1 MRDFHVHTSFSDGA
15 NTPEEMVRAAIAMGL
30 TELGFSDHAYTGFDR
45 SCCIPE
51 ERIEEY
57 KRTISAL
64 KEKYRGQIRI
74 LCGIEQDYYSETDTA
89 GYDYVIG
96 SVHYVKAGDCFLSV
110 DDTQQIQQS
119 AVETW
124 FGGDYYALAERYF
137 ELVGDVAEK
146 THADIIGHFDLVS
159 KFNEKFPRF
168 DEGHPRYVRA
178 WQQAADR
185 LIPYGKPFEISTGA
199 ISRGYRTEPY
209 PARWIL
215 EELRRRGVKRILSS
229 DCHSRENLLYGFSE
243 YRDWIK

>member
-1 MRDFHVHTSFSDGA
+1 MRDYHVHTTFSDGKS
-15 NTPEEMVRAAIAMGL
+15 TPEEVVRAAIAMGL

-124 FGGDYYALAERYF
+124 FGGDYYAFAERYF

-185 LIPYGKPFEISTGA
+185 LIPYGKPFEINTGA
-199 ISRGYRTEPY
+199 ISRGYRTSPY
-209 PARWIL
+209 PSREMIDYI
-215 EELRRRGVKRILSS
+215 RQRGGTFLLSS
-229 DCHSRENLLYGFSE
+229 DSHRADTLCYDFSRLQAEL
-243 YRDWIK
+243 

>member
-199 ISRGYRTEPY
+199 ISRGYRTVPY
-209 PARWIL
+209 PNREMIDYI
-215 EELRRRGVKRILSS
+215 RQRGGSFLLSS
-229 DCHSRENLLYGFSE
+229 DSHRADTLCYDFSRLQAEL
-243 YRDWIK
+243 

>member
-1 MRDFHVHTSFSDGA
+1 MRDYHVHTTFSDGKS
-15 NTPEEMVRAAIAMGL
+15 TPEEVVRAAIAMGL

-124 FGGDYYALAERYF
+124 FGGDYYAFAERYF
-137 ELVGDVAEK
+137 ELVADVVEK

-185 LIPYGKPFEISTGA
+185 LIPYGKPFEINTGA
-199 ISRGYRTEPY
+199 ISRGYRTSPY
-209 PARWIL
+209 PSREMIDYI
-215 EELRRRGVKRILSS
+215 RQRGGSFLLSS
-229 DCHSRENLLYGFSE
+229 DSHRADTLCYDFSRLQAEL
-243 YRDWIK
+243 

>member
-15 NTPEEMVRAAIAMGL
+15 NTPDEMVRAAIAMGL

-110 DDTQQIQQS
+110 DDTPQIQQS

-124 FGGDYYALAERYF
+124 FGGDYYAFAERYF

-146 THADIIGHFDLVS
+146 THADIIGHFDLIS
-159 KFNEKFPRF
+159 KFIEQEPLF
-168 DEGHPRYVRA
+168 DEHHPRYVRA

-185 LIPYGKPFEISTGA
+185 LIPYGKPFEINTGA
-199 ISRGYRTEPY
+199 ISRGYRTVPY
-209 PARWIL
+209 PNPDMIDYIRQ
-215 EELRRRGVKRILSS
+215 RGGTFLLSS
-229 DCHSRENLLYGFSE
+229 DSHRADTLCYDFSRLQAEL
-243 YRDWIK
+243 

>member
-1 MRDFHVHTSFSDGA
+1 MRDYHVHTTFSDGKS
-15 NTPEEMVRAAIAMGL
+15 TPEEVVRAAIAMGL

-124 FGGDYYALAERYF
+124 FGGDYYAFAERYF
-137 ELVGDVAEK
+137 ELVADVVEK

-185 LIPYGKPFEISTGA
+185 LIPYGKPFEINTGA
-199 ISRGYRTEPY
+199 ISRGYRTSPY
-209 PARWIL
+209 PSREMIDYI
-215 EELRRRGVKRILSS
+215 RQRGGTFLLSS
-229 DCHSRENLLYGFSE
+229 DSHRADTLCYDFSRLQAEL
-243 YRDWIK
+243 

>member
-1 MRDFHVHTSFSDGA
+1 MRDYHVHTTFSDGKS
-15 NTPEEMVRAAIAMGL
+15 TPEEVVRAAIAMGL

-124 FGGDYYALAERYF
+124 FGGDYYAFAERYF
-137 ELVGDVAEK
+137 ELVADVVEK

-185 LIPYGKPFEISTGA
+185 LIPYWKPFEINTGA
-199 ISRGYRTEPY
+199 ISRGYRTVPY
-209 PARWIL
+209 PSPDMIDYIRQ
-215 EELRRRGVKRILSS
+215 RGGTFLLSS
-229 DCHSRENLLYGFSE
+229 DSHRADTLCYDFSRLQAEL
-243 YRDWIK
+243 